1 MKREYERFLQVE
13 MRLFFP
19 VCMSARFHSFNV
31 VLHVCVDGIGGIGL
45 SNDDFEAGA
54 QLLQGMRM
62 VTAGIQPLCRH
73 GGGNT
78 AGQ

>member
-1 MKREYERFLQVE
+1 
-13 MRLFFP
+13 MR
-19 VCMSARFHSFNV
+19 MSARFHSFNV

-45 SNDDFEAGA
+45 SNDDFETRT

-62 VTAGIQPLCRH
+62 VTARIQPLRRH

-78 AGQ
+78 TAQQQDEEQ